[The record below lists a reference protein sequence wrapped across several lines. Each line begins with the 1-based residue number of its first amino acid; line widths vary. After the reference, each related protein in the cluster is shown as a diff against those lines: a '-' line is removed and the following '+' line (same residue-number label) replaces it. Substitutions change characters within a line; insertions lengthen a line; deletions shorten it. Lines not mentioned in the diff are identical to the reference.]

1 LEGLVL
7 PLEELEELEEPEE
20 LLEDLLPELEDFLLP
35 ELEDLLLEL
44 LLWVTVVTDSSVAT
58 V

>member
-35 ELEDLLLEL
+35 ELEELLLEL
-44 LLWVTVVTDSSVAT
+44 LLWVTVVTASSVAT